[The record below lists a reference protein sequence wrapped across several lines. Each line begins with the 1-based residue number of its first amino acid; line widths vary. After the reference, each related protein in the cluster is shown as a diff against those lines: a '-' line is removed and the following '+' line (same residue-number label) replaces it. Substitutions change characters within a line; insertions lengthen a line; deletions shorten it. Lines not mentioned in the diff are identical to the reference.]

1 MELDVKPLRID
12 SMLLP
17 AALEVHGLSKAFG
30 AKTALNDIGFAVP
43 EGSLTVLLGS
53 AGAGKTTVLRVV
65 AGLDRP
71 DAGQVTMRGRD
82 VTGLEPKDR
91 DIAMIFDNLALYPDR
106 TGFANIASPLLI
118 RRMSKAEI
126 EQRVAQVAATLRIAH
141 VLNRLPKTMSG
152 GERQRVALGRALIR
166 KPGLFLLDEPLSSLD
181 AMLRIE
187 LRAELKRLQREI
199 GATFL
204 FATPDFAEAMA
215 VADTVVMLRDGRI
228 VQVAAAQSLYEEP
241 VDREVARFVGS
252 PEINLLKAVF
262 EPAIKGTIRAGGAS
276 IVGMSRLQ
284 NVLPKAGGPFEIGIR
299 PEQVRLLLPEEAPI
313 QARVFDIEPLG
324 LKSMVTV
331 RNEDAEIRLIVDT
344 GIAGKY
350 SVGQAVGVEL
360 VDSGLLAFDAVT
372 GKRFV

>member
-12 SMLLP
+12 SMLVP
-17 AALEVHGLSKAFG
+17 AALEVRGLSKAFG

-53 AGAGKTTVLRVV
+53 AGAGKTTTLRLV

-71 DAGQVTMRGRD
+71 DVGHVAMRGRD
-82 VTGLEPKDR
+82 VTALEPKDR
-91 DIAMIFDNLALYPDR
+91 DIAMIFDNLALYPDK
-106 TGFANIASPLLI
+106 TGFANIASPLVI
-118 RRMSKAEI
+118 RGTAKAEMQ
-126 EQRVAQVAATLRIAH
+126 QRVAQIASTLRIAH

-187 LRAELKRLQREI
+187 LRAELKRLQRDI

-204 FATPDFAEAMA
+204 LATPDFAEAMA

-228 VQVAAAQSLYEEP
+228 VQVATAQSLYDDP

-262 EPAIKGTIRAGGAS
+262 EPAVKGTIRIAGAS
-276 IVGMSRLQ
+276 IAGLTSLQ

-299 PEQVRLLLPEEAPI
+299 PEQLRLLSPEEAPI
-313 QARVFDIEPLG
+313 RARVFDTEPLG
-324 LKSMVTV
+324 LKSMMTV
-331 RNEDAEIRLIVDT
+331 QNEEAEFRLMIDAQAARQYV
-344 GIAGKY
+344 AGA
-350 SVGQAVGVEL
+350 SVGL
-360 VDSGLLAFDAVT
+360 DLIDSGLLAFDAVS
-372 GKRFV
+372 GVRIG